1 MEKNENKLKHILKF
15 EKNKNKLK
23 HILKFSNFS
32 ICFNLFSFFSKI
44 LRQHLGRFISPSSK
58 SWKIFQIFQ
67 KNNESQILPDSPES
81 ALLESYSC
89 FSDSEVIFFW
99 KLSSTGRQ
107 LFVVMGPFSREKP
120 NSNLCSNTSSLRW
133 YVSSYLQMKTRRLRG
148 SSRGISH
155 RNILENQL
163 FSCILC
169 VLLPSKLNENRR
181 FWTIL
186 CSIVSCD
193 GTVFTGKTEF

>member
-1 MEKNENKLKHILKF
+1 MKILVYVLIYFYFFQILVYVLIYFHFFPKN
-15 EKNKNKLK
+15 
-23 HILKFSNFS
+23 
-32 ICFNLFSFFSKI
+32 

-133 YVSSYLQMKTRRLRG
+133 YVSSYLQMKTRKVRG

-163 FSCILC
+163 FSFILC
-169 VLLPSKLNENRR
+169 VLLPSNLDENHR
-181 FWTIL
+181 FWTIRVL
-186 CSIVSCD
+186 QNVY
-193 GTVFTGKTEF
+193 